1 MIKFVGPF
9 QYPRLWHGS
18 MMHPKNI
25 WFWVDVV
32 RGSGRF
38 CCKLSGYCN
47 KMAHFHHV
55 WLVVAPV
62 LKNISPISGDGKQCS
77 NTQNHQSDVNH
88 LCLLVQYPLHRTFAI
103 NELLFHKTVPPAELV
118 RKLHRIEQGT
128 PETSEAKVAPSDE
141 GKIHSWIHIYIMER
155 KKKHKN
161 MFPLSY
167 RPSVPVSDSIQ

>member
-1 MIKFVGPF
+1 MAMSMGQNSWTPKMDCVYIIPKMKFNDQICRSFSIPQIVA
-9 QYPRLWHGS
+9 
-18 MMHPKNI
+18 
-25 WFWVDVV
+25 
-32 RGSGRF
+32 RF
-38 CCKLSGYCN
+38 NDASQKHLILSRRSEGQRY

-88 LCLLVQYPLHRTFAI
+88 PCLLVKYPLHPTLAI

-141 GKIHSWIHIYIMER
+141 GKIHSWIMLNPYIHNG
-155 KKKHKN
+155 KKN
-161 MFPLSY
+161 T
-167 RPSVPVSDSIQ
+167 